1 MIRISL
7 VLNSKFIKFKIK
19 NKNYIVKRDSFNVFI
34 KYNGLICLKEED
46 YGVFK
51 RIHKGRE

>member
-34 KYNGLICLKEED
+34 KYNGLICLKRR
-46 YGVFK
+46 GLWS
-51 RIHKGRE
+51 I